1 MQEASV
7 QRLVINSHLFYG
19 LSQKLPLW
27 NWAAITLSN
36 TRWELWLHS
45 SPEQMEVD
53 VYAAS
58 WSEVQ
63 WYYFLQLQLS
73 TVLVGHSVI
82 HKELKRE
89 HE

>member
-1 MQEASV
+1 
-7 QRLVINSHLFYG
+7 
-19 LSQKLPLW
+19 
-27 NWAAITLSN
+27 
-36 TRWELWLHS
+36 
-45 SPEQMEVD
+45 MEVD

-89 HE
+89 HEKIVLKKEVLILFYWLGNQEQRG